1 MTVRPPGGEANHRSQ
16 TAARRDALVKG
27 KGTIQTTPE
36 IIALLGLGDP
46 NPAEVPPVLVID
58 GGLTTSNMAE
68 VGPESQART

>member
-1 MTVRPPGGEANHRSQ
+1 MTVSPPGGEANHRSQ

-46 NPAEVPPVLVID
+46 NPAEVPPVLVSD
-58 GGLTTSNMAE
+58 GGLTTSDILHGGSWA
-68 VGPESQART
+68 